1 MIHILKE
8 LQQALID
15 NGCENVYLAY
25 DALPVE
31 KKGKFFTVI
40 ALRNYES
47 TVPVYS
53 YTMRYIPF
61 SAELEINVTAP
72 EGSTMEEL
80 CNYYDEKI
88 RDTMLKIAGS
98 RCYVNRLNLNADKKI
113 NRLVLTAV
121 ITVGGMRII
130 SKEELYD

>member
-1 MIHILKE
+1 MIHILNE
-8 LQQALID
+8 LKQALVD
-15 NGCENVYLAY
+15 NGCDNVYLAY

-31 KKGKFFTVI
+31 KKGKFFTVV
-40 ALRNYES
+40 ALKCFET

-53 YTMRYIPF
+53 RTTVCVPF

-72 EGSTMEEL
+72 ENCSMESL

-88 RDTMLKIAGS
+88 RGAVLKISGS
-98 RCYVNRLNLNADKKI
+98 SSYMSRLTLNADKKI

-121 ITVGGMRII
+121 MSVGGMRKI
-130 SKEELYD
+130 SEEEQV

>member
-1 MIHILKE
+1 MIHILNE
-8 LQQALID
+8 LKQALID
-15 NGCENVYLAY
+15 NGCEDVYLAY

-31 KKGKFFTVI
+31 KKGKYFTVI
-40 ALRNYES
+40 ALKSFET

-53 YTMRYIPF
+53 LTMVYIPF

-88 RDTMLKIAGS
+88 RDAVVKISGS
-98 RCYVNRLNLNADKKI
+98 SSYMSRLTLNADKKI
-113 NRLVLTAV
+113 NRLVITAV
-121 ITVGGMRII
+121 MTVGGMRKI
-130 SKEELYD
+130 SREELS

>member
-8 LQQALID
+8 LKQVLID

-31 KKGKFFTVI
+31 KKGKYFTVI
-40 ALRNYES
+40 ALKNFET
-47 TVPVYS
+47 TVPAYS
-53 YTMRYIPF
+53 LTMIYVPF

-80 CNYYDEKI
+80 CNYYDEKSA
-88 RDTMLKIAGS
+88 TPLLKYQVRAAI
-98 RCYVNRLNLNADKKI
+98 
-113 NRLVLTAV
+113 
-121 ITVGGMRII
+121 
-130 SKEELYD
+130 